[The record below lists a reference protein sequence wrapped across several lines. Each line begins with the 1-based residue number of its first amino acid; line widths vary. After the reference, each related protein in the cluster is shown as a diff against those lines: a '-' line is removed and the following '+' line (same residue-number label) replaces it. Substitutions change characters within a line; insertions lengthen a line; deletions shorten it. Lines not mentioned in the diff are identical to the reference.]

1 MMLRT
6 ESLVDVVTR
15 LGGLLKRP
23 DLTEYER
30 QRYQTDLLKLTTKC
44 LTTSGFTREQD
55 LQILLDMVHKSPK
68 AEIC

>member
-1 MMLRT
+1 MLLRT

-30 QRYQTDLLKLTTKC
+30 QRYETDLLKLTTKC

-55 LQILLDMVHKSPK
+55 LQILLDRVHQSPK
-68 AEIC
+68 TEIC

>member
-1 MMLRT
+1 MLLRT

-23 DLTEYER
+23 DLTDYER
-30 QRYQTDLLKLTTKC
+30 QRYQIDLLKLTTKC

-55 LQILLDMVHKSPK
+55 LQILLDMVHNSPR

>member
-23 DLTEYER
+23 DLTDYER
-30 QRYQTDLLKLTTKC
+30 QRYETDLLKLTTKC

-55 LQILLDMVHKSPK
+55 LQTLLDMVHRSPRAK
-68 AEIC
+68 AC

>member
-1 MMLRT
+1 MLLRT

-30 QRYQTDLLKLTTKC
+30 ERYETDLLKLTTKC

-55 LQILLDMVHKSPK
+55 LQILLDMVHQSPK

>member
-23 DLTEYER
+23 DLTDYER
-30 QRYQTDLLKLTTKC
+30 QRYETDLLKLTTKC

>member
-1 MMLRT
+1 MLRT

-30 QRYQTDLLKLTTKC
+30 QRYQTDLLKLTTKY

>member
-1 MMLRT
+1 MLLRT

-23 DLTEYER
+23 DLTAYER
-30 QRYQTDLLKLTTKC
+30 QRYETDLLKLTTKC

-55 LQILLDMVHKSPK
+55 LQILLDLVHRSPK

>member
-30 QRYQTDLLKLTTKC
+30 QRYQTDLLKLTTKY